1 MKSFLRLSCLVCGA
15 VAGTPA
21 GGQTVEPT
29 EYDQYALELV
39 NRARANPPAE
49 VTRTA
54 ADAASRPGIFGSLY
68 VPYRGTP
75 GLNEGPPRLSGQT
88 YTIPAAAKQ
97 PLAFNP
103 QLMAV
108 ARSYAAVCQAN
119 NNISHSYNDGGTTPE
134 ARMRSRGYVPAFPM
148 ADALQLPNGSYT
160 APGSE
165 MLSYMAQSS
174 SWTSTPQGADLRM
187 QAVKVAQHGLFVDTA
202 AEGRGHR
209 MTMMAGSFREAGIAF
224 DFGTDPGGFYSSYAA
239 YTVSFRQGSGPFIT
253 GVAYRDIVADG
264 FYTPGKGEALGQVD
278 VTVRR
283 ASGETVA
290 TVKTSA
296 SGGYAAPVPANG
308 TYTVVFSGQG
318 IAKTAPNIT
327 VADLNR
333 KVDCIV
339 GASEPPVTPAF
350 VISDVS
356 LSGSSV
362 ILKWN
367 SETGATYR
375 VSTWVSAASGWTA
388 VAGSQQ
394 AGNGGTLSFTHQNA
408 LTAPFRLYRVEK
420 L

>member
-1 MKSFLRLSCLVCGA
+1 MKLFLRLSGLACA
-15 VAGTPA
+15 AAAGTLA

-39 NRARANPPAE
+39 NRARANPAGE

-54 ADAASRPGIFGSLY
+54 ADAVSRPGIFGSLY
-68 VPYRGTP
+68 VPYRGAP
-75 GLNEGPPRLSGQT
+75 GLNEGPPRLGGQT

-103 QLMAV
+103 QLMAA

-119 NNISHSYNDGGTTPE
+119 NNISHSYNDGGTTPD

-165 MLSYMAQSS
+165 MLSYMAHSS
-174 SWTSTPQGADLRM
+174 PWTSTPQGADLRM
-187 QAVKVAQHGLFVDTA
+187 QAVNVAQHGLFVDTA

-239 YTVSFRQGSGPFIT
+239 YTLSFRQGSGPFIT
-253 GVAYRDIVADG
+253 GVAYRDMNGDG

-283 ASGETVA
+283 ASGEVAA

-296 SGGYAAPVPANG
+296 SGGYAAVVPANG

-318 IAKTAPNIT
+318 IAKTVPGIA

-333 KVDCIV
+333 KVDCLV
-339 GASEPPVTPAF
+339 GANEPPVTPAF
-350 VISDVS
+350 VISEVS
-356 LSGSSV
+356 LSGSSLV
-362 ILKWN
+362 LKWS
-367 SETGATYR
+367 SEAGAAYR
-375 VSTWVSAASGWTA
+375 VAAWSSATSGWT
-388 VAGSQQ
+388 VLAGSQQ
-394 AGNGGTLSFTHQNA
+394 TGNGGTLSFTHQNA
-408 LTAPFRLYRVEK
+408 LSVPFRLYRVEK